1 MALPITPPSCFI
13 IQPKRH
19 RGTTPPSSGPFIHQ
33 FHLSNGCR
41 LKICVFLLGI
51 VTESLD
57 VALLN
62 RSRRIRTNER
72 TYTHSHSHRY
82 AHMKMN
88 SHAHTRTY
96 NENIS
101 IELPMGH
108 VQHLYLNFNVSD
120 STHSQRK
127 RRRRDKK
134 EGQRGKTTPTLCTHT
149 HRRKAVTY
157 AWRKGIMGSARHLL

>member
-62 RSRRIRTNER
+62 RSRRIRINER

-127 RRRRDKK
+127 GERRRRRDKK
-134 EGQRGKTTPTLCTHT
+134 RRAERQINTYIMHAHTQTQGCYLCLMEGQHG
-149 HRRKAVTY
+149 
-157 AWRKGIMGSARHLL
+157 